1 MEMDR
6 KRTRHRTLDLQ
17 LEAIADTLAMAQYE
31 SSLERRAQLLL
42 VVERAFAAYHKDH
55 QAAVQERPHLRL
67 LQGGAGVSALAPMV
81 WWREMQGERT
91 TVAIG
96 AITAAVGAGA
106 LVFAVYSGGGG
117 GGPHPPQAAATVTV
131 SQTIGTSQPE
141 EPPGPAG
148 IGLAPAPDPSA
159 SGTPTPPA
167 HSEAAAPPP
176 RSPAPRH
183 PRSRH
188 PPGPR
193 FPGRLRPLNSL
204 RGTTR
209 ARTARS
215 RPSPSSRTATVC
227 WTSSCR
233 SSASASRLCSACDC
247 GSPPVRTAA
256 LTW

>member
-1 MEMDR
+1 
-6 KRTRHRTLDLQ
+6 
-17 LEAIADTLAMAQYE
+17 MAQYE

-176 RSPAPRH
+176 EEPSPEAPEE
-183 PRSRH
+183 
-188 PPGPR
+188 
-193 FPGRLRPLNSL
+193 
-204 RGTTR
+204 
-209 ARTARS
+209 
-215 RPSPSSRTATVC
+215 PSPSGPAVP
-227 WTSSCR
+227 
-233 SSASASRLCSACDC
+233 
-247 GSPPVRTAA
+247 GPTAA
-256 LTW
+256 PQQPPGDDEGEDGQEPTEPEQPDGDCLLDIELSLLGLGIEALLCL